1 MCLCRRALRGVDDG
15 HFATAAGAGEVVKK
29 REREGKQGMDIY
41 KREKVKRA
49 VEIRRA
55 NDRTPRGE

>member
-1 MCLCRRALRGVDDG
+1 MRSVDDG
-15 HFATAAGAGEVVKK
+15 HFATAAGAGKEMKK
-29 REREGKQGMDIY
+29 RKREGKQGMDIY

-55 NDRTPRGE
+55 KDRTPRGE

>member
-1 MCLCRRALRGVDDG
+1 MRSVDDG
-15 HFATAAGAGEVVKK
+15 HFATAAGAGEVVRK

>member
-1 MCLCRRALRGVDDG
+1 MRSVDDG
-15 HFATAAGAGEVVKK
+15 HFATAAGAGEEMRK
-29 REREGKQGMDIY
+29 REREGKQAMDIY